1 LAAGAW
7 RVAIHRSNSQEKTLT
22 DTSSAEEPAGV
33 QRSQTQTPRRSDIP
47 EGPPPAHAGWAI
59 VTLLFFWPLS
69 FAAFNHAFAVY
80 PLWAGGDAD
89 AARYRDLGGHDRGYG
104 QETQQESHD
113 G

>member
-22 DTSSAEEPAGV
+22 DTSSAAV
-33 QRSQTQTPRRSDIP
+33 AAT
-47 EGPPPAHAGWAI
+47 A
-59 VTLLFFWPLS
+59 VTVALIAS
-69 FAAFNHAFAVY
+69 
-80 PLWAGGDAD
+80 GD
-89 AARYRDLGGHDRGYG
+89 RELGGHDRGCG

>member
-22 DTSSAEEPAGV
+22 DTSSVAVAA
-33 QRSQTQTPRRSDIP
+33 T
-47 EGPPPAHAGWAI
+47 A
-59 VTLLFFWPLS
+59 VTVALI
-69 FAAFNHAFAVY
+69 AN
-80 PLWAGGDAD
+80 GD
-89 AARYRDLGGHDRGYG
+89 RELGGHDRGYG

>member
-1 LAAGAW
+1 LAPAPAAS
-7 RVAIHRSNSQEKTLT
+7 RYLDRNSQEKTLT
-22 DTSSAEEPAGV
+22 DTPPAEEPAGV
-33 QRSQTQTPRRSDIP
+33 QRNEMQTPRRSDIP

-59 VTLLFFWPLS
+59 ATLLFFWPLS

-89 AARYRDLGGHDRGYG
+89 AARYCDPGGHG